1 MKLRNP
7 QGIVTMEIKSLEPED
22 DHLTMSGLALGTMG
36 IVLEI
41 TPDDIWEGLTTL
53 VSWKVFKAI
62 VVMVMKGFLGSLRAS
77 KRWPL
82 RPRSPTLKE

>member
-7 QGIVTMEIKSLEPED
+7 QGKVTMEIRSLEAED

-41 TPDDIWEGLTTL
+41 SPEDVWEGLTTL

-62 VVMVMKGFLGSLRAS
+62 VVMVMKGFVRSR
-77 KRWPL
+77 KRWP
-82 RPRSPTLKE
+82 PWKRSPPIE